1 MLVAREKPRKPGR
14 RNVVANKTGMT
25 SEEIVKQRVS
35 IGANEPKGSMG
46 KDLDPLGLI
55 ATVSGFQSP
64 ASLGSN

>member
-1 MLVAREKPRKPGR
+1 
-14 RNVVANKTGMT
+14 MT

-64 ASLGSN
+64 ASLGSNWEQKAASITL